1 MKNII
6 LLLLF
11 IPLLSF
17 GQIDLIYPENN
28 IRDSFFGKV
37 YDVTSQGGLN
47 VRDKPGSDGK
57 KIATLL
63 VDDLVYLLEK
73 TDISLT
79 INDLNKSTGETKEI
93 SGHWVKI
100 ETLDPPKLKGNKVLW
115 KDSYDIIVGYV
126 FDGFLRKL
134 ENSTG
139 NNKLV
144 IPQKDLTEKNKMFY
158 YQNKPYTGYSIKKIE
173 WEKENAD
180 GKFAGTTTYRNLY
193 FQGKLYYK
201 GQGCWEIW
209 DGEQCCSREEEFW
222 GNGNLKAKANY
233 KECNEG
239 GSRTGYYE
247 NGQLKY
253 DDYIAYEGLN
263 WGSRKEFHPNG
274 NLKYEQTFTEATMFR
289 YYTGSPTE
297 YVLNIKTGKY
307 EIKKGLDREDE
318 VEVRRNVHYDK
329 KLLDPEFSEELIGQE
344 TNMWQENYFH
354 INGKIKRIH
363 QFVYYEH
370 LTDNHDAWLLSY
382 WIFLNG
388 KYINL
393 EFASKE
399 QKEQAGLIVN
409 QCWDEDGNKIKCD

>member
-1 MKNII
+1 MKKLF

-11 IPLLSF
+11 VPLVSF
-17 GQIDLIYPENN
+17 GQDNMYYVSSE
-28 IRDSFFGKV
+28 
-37 YDVTSQGGLN
+37 GGLN
-47 VRDKPGSDGK
+47 VRDKPGIDGK

-173 WEKENAD
+173 YEEENAD
-180 GKFAGTTTYRNLY
+180 GKFAYAYTNRNLY

-201 GQGCWEIW
+201 GYGCSDIW
-209 DGEQCCSREEEFW
+209 DGQECCGREEEFW

-233 KECNEG
+233 KECGAG

-318 VEVRRNVHYDK
+318 VVVRRNVHYDK

-399 QKEQAGLIVN
+399 QKEQAELIVN

>member
-1 MKNII
+1 MKKLL

-11 IPLLSF
+11 IPLVSF
-17 GQIDLIYPENN
+17 GQNN
-28 IRDSFFGKV
+28 IGDSFFGVGVIVPTAFSASKV
-37 YDVTSQGGLN
+37 YAVTSQGGLN

-100 ETLDPPKLKGNKVLW
+100 ETLDPPKLKGNRVLW

-158 YQNKPYTGYSIKKIE
+158 YQNKPYTGYSIQKIE
-173 WEKENAD
+173 FEW
-180 GKFAGTTTYRNLY
+180 GFSTYRNLY

-201 GQGCWEIW
+201 GHGCWELSSNVW
-209 DGEQCCSREEEFW
+209 CCNPEEEFW
-222 GNGNLKAKANY
+222 GNGNLKAKADY
-233 KECNEG
+233 KECGEG

-253 DDYIAYEGLN
+253 DEYIAYEGLS
-263 WGSRKEFHPNG
+263 WGRKEFHPNG
-274 NLKYEQTFTEATMFR
+274 NLKYEQTYTEAPMFR
-289 YYTGSPTE
+289 YYTG
-297 YVLNIKTGKY
+297 
-307 EIKKGLDREDE
+307 
-318 VEVRRNVHYDK
+318 
-329 KLLDPEFSEELIGQE
+329 DPEFSEELIGKE

-363 QFVYYEH
+363 QFVSYEH
-370 LTDNHDAWLLSY
+370 LTDNYEAWELSY

-393 EFASKE
+393 VSASKE